1 MTRSRPSFPGRRGR
15 TRGPAPATRRTLT
28 AAVLLGGQRSRRGT
42 AGLGL
47 HQQWQG
53 PERVCSSRRMPSGTP
68 IAAVSG
74 PRREPS
80 GTRRPP
86 TDDRGPGGLGAP
98 RTPSL
103 RAMGPER
110 STQGAAWVGRP
121 GWSPEVGWSART
133 RSLRAAWR
141 RRRSREATAGGDT
154 RIAGLGPRTGPV
166 THRVRPV
173 CVRTTSEGTITS
185 VAVRREQGNP
195 RRATRQRWAGN
206 GASTTRTP
214 RRSKASKSRH
224 PSQEGGR
231 TARGQ
236 RRTVTCAR
244 LPREG
249 TLWRARASVR
259 RRGGEAG
266 MSRRCAETR

>member
-1 MTRSRPSFPGRRGR
+1 MAGAGTR
-15 TRGPAPATRRTLT
+15 
-28 AAVLLGGQRSRRGT
+28 V
-42 AGLGL
+42 
-47 HQQWQG
+47 QQQG
-53 PERVCSSRRMPSGTP
+53 MPSGTP

-121 GWSPEVGWSART
+121 GWSPEVGWSVRT

-166 THRVRPV
+166 QAQGSPRVCPDDVGRHDHLGGRETGAREPQESHEAEMGRQR
-173 CVRTTSEGTITS
+173 CIDDSDS
-185 VAVRREQGNP
+185 PAEQGLEVASPIPGRGAN
-195 RRATRQRWAGN
+195 GK
-206 GASTTRTP
+206 GASAHGDVRAAAAGGNALEGACIGEEA
-214 RRSKASKSRH
+214 RRRGRH
-224 PSQEGGR
+224 
-231 TARGQ
+231 
-236 RRTVTCAR
+236 V
-244 LPREG
+244 
-249 TLWRARASVR
+249 ASVR
-259 RRGGEAG
+259 
-266 MSRRCAETR
+266 